1 MPSYYV
7 LIIDSLRPQ
16 DMVDNHNIATGL
28 EAAIDAMDIP
38 RGYFRATSKELFHSV
53 LIQAYTDVIDNA
65 AETKNKV
72 IPILHFCM
80 HGNES
85 GIALSN
91 NQFITWT
98 ELQTMLEPFY
108 NITGQAPILCF
119 STCKGMQSVG
129 AGGLSALSYKFVIG
143 NLKAV
148 SMNDAMAAFVAF
160 YNGVYF
166 HSCSVEELITI
177 MRTASNNQFF
187 DCQPGERSR

>member
-16 DMVDNHNIATGL
+16 DVVDNHNIATGL
-28 EAAIDAMDIP
+28 EAAIDSMNIP

-91 NQFITWT
+91 NQFITWA

-108 NITGQAPILCF
+108 NITGEAPILCF
-119 STCKGMQSVG
+119 STCKGMQSVREL
-129 AGGLSALSYKFVIG
+129 AALSYQFVIG
-143 NLKAV
+143 NTKV
-148 SMNDAMAAFVAF
+148 MHMNGAMAAFITF
-160 YNGVYF
+160 YHGLYSGLTDVREL
-166 HSCSVEELITI
+166 VE
-177 MRTASNNQFF
+177 MMCVASNNRDFYFQA
-187 DCQPGERSR
+187 GRGH